1 MTGSPGAG
9 AGPAGVPG
17 PTGVPG
23 SAGLTAAGGRG
34 TAIRVLIADDEPLI
48 RAGIRMILT
57 SDREIEVVA
66 EAANGREAVD
76 LARSHGVDVV
86 LLDIQMPVMDGL
98 TALGELR
105 RATPTARVIVLTTF
119 GERENVLRALEYGGA
134 GFLLK
139 DTAPAELIRAVRAA
153 AAGDAYLSPGATR
166 HVVDQLA
173 SGRVAARGEEARAR
187 VAGLSGREREVLAL
201 LGEGLSNAD
210 AGRRLHMS
218 EATVKTYVSRILAK
232 LECENRVQ
240 AALLARD
247 AGL

>member
-1 MTGSPGAG
+1 M
-9 AGPAGVPG
+9 
-17 PTGVPG
+17 
-23 SAGLTAAGGRG
+23 
-34 TAIRVLIADDEPLI
+34 IRVVIADDEPLI

-57 SDREIEVVA
+57 SAPDIEVVA

-76 LARSHGVDVV
+76 LARSHAPDVM

-105 RATPTARVIVLTTF
+105 RTVPQARALILTTF
-119 GERENVLRALEYGGA
+119 GEKENVLRALGEGGA

-139 DTAPAELIRAVRAA
+139 DTAPGELIGAVRAA

-173 SGRVAARGEEARAR
+173 TGRAAVRGEAARRRVAE
-187 VAGLSGREREVLAL
+187 LSERERGVLAL

-232 LECENRVQ
+232 LACENRVQ

>member
-1 MTGSPGAG
+1 MAG
-9 AGPAGVPG
+9 Q
-17 PTGVPG
+17 
-23 SAGLTAAGGRG
+23 R
-34 TAIRVLIADDEPLI
+34 IRVVIADDEPLI

-57 SDREIEVVA
+57 SDPEIEVVA
-66 EAANGREAVD
+66 EAANGREAIERVR
-76 LARSHGVDVV
+76 AHAAEVV
-86 LLDIQMPVMDGL
+86 LLDIQMPVLDGL
-98 TALGELR
+98 SALPELR
-105 RATPTARVIVLTTF
+105 RAAPSTRVIVLTTF
-119 GERENVLRALEYGGA
+119 GERENVLRALEHGGA

-139 DTAPAELIRAVRAA
+139 DTAPAELIGAVRAA
-153 AAGDAYLSPGATR
+153 AVGDAYLSPAATR

-173 SGRVAARGEEARAR
+173 SGREGARAERARAR
-187 VAGLSGREREVLAL
+187 VAALSEREREVLAL

-232 LECENRVQ
+232 LGCENRVQ

>member
-1 MTGSPGAG
+1 MGVTGP
-9 AGPAGVPG
+9 
-17 PTGVPG
+17 
-23 SAGLTAAGGRG
+23 R
-34 TAIRVLIADDEPLI
+34 IRVVIADDEPLI

-57 SDREIEVVA
+57 SDTEIEVVA
-66 EAANGREAVD
+66 EATNGREAVE

-86 LLDIQMPVMDGL
+86 LLDIQMPEMDGL
-98 TALGELR
+98 SALAELR
-105 RATPTARVIVLTTF
+105 RAVPEARVIILTTF
-119 GERENVLRALEYGGA
+119 GERENVLRALEHGGA

-173 SGRVAARGEEARAR
+173 TGRAAARAEEARRR
-187 VAGLSGREREVLAL
+187 VDVLSEREREVLAL

-210 AGRRLHMS
+210 AGKRIHMS

-232 LECENRVQ
+232 LDCENRVQ

>member
-1 MTGSPGAG
+1 MTPR
-9 AGPAGVPG
+9 V
-17 PTGVPG
+17 
-23 SAGLTAAGGRG
+23 
-34 TAIRVLIADDEPLI
+34 IRVVIADDEPLI

-57 SDREIEVVA
+57 SAADIEVVA
-66 EAANGREAVD
+66 EAANGREAVE
-76 LARSHGVDVV
+76 LARAHHPDVM

-98 TALGELR
+98 TALGELG
-105 RATPTARVIVLTTF
+105 RAVPEVRALILTTF
-119 GERENVLRALEYGGA
+119 GERENVLRALGEGGA

-139 DTAPAELIRAVRAA
+139 DSAPGELIGAVRAA
-153 AAGDAYLSPGATR
+153 AAGDAYLSPAATR

-173 SGRVAARGEEARAR
+173 SGRSTGRGEEARRR
-187 VAGLSGREREVLAL
+187 VAGLSERERGVLAL
-201 LGEGLSNAD
+201 LGEGLSNAE

>member
-1 MTGSPGAG
+1 M
-9 AGPAGVPG
+9 
-17 PTGVPG
+17 
-23 SAGLTAAGGRG
+23 
-34 TAIRVLIADDEPLI
+34 IRVVIADDEPLI

-57 SDREIEVVA
+57 SAPDIEVVA
-66 EAANGREAVD
+66 EAGNGREAVD
-76 LARSHGVDVV
+76 LARAHTPDVM

-98 TALGELR
+98 AALSELG
-105 RATPTARVIVLTTF
+105 RAAPEVRALILTTF
-119 GERENVLRALEYGGA
+119 GEKENVLRALGSGGA

-139 DTAPAELIRAVRAA
+139 DSAPGELIGAVRAA

-173 SGRVAARGEEARAR
+173 SGQGAARGEEARRR
-187 VAGLSGREREVLAL
+187 VAELSERERGVLAL

-232 LECENRVQ
+232 LGCENRVQ

>member
-1 MTGSPGAG
+1 MAGS
-9 AGPAGVPG
+9 
-17 PTGVPG
+17 
-23 SAGLTAAGGRG
+23 RH
-34 TAIRVLIADDEPLI
+34 IRVVIADDEPLI

-57 SDREIEVVA
+57 SDPEIEVVA

-76 LARSHGVDVV
+76 LARAHAADVL
-86 LLDIQMPVMDGL
+86 LLDIQMPVLDGL
-98 TALGELR
+98 SALPELR
-105 RATPTARVIVLTTF
+105 RSAPSTRVIVLTTF
-119 GERENVLRALEYGGA
+119 GERENVLRALEHGGA

-153 AAGDAYLSPGATR
+153 AAGDAYLSPAATR
-166 HVVDQLA
+166 HVVEQLA
-173 SGRVAARGEEARAR
+173 SGREAARAEEARTR
-187 VAGLSGREREVLAL
+187 VAALSEREREVLAL

-232 LECENRVQ
+232 LGCENRVQ

-247 AGL
+247 ARL

>member
-1 MTGSPGAG
+1 MTAE
-9 AGPAGVPG
+9 V
-17 PTGVPG
+17 
-23 SAGLTAAGGRG
+23 
-34 TAIRVLIADDEPLI
+34 IRVVIADDEPLI

-57 SDREIEVVA
+57 SAPDIEVVA

-76 LARSHGVDVV
+76 LARSHAPDVM

-105 RATPTARVIVLTTF
+105 RAVPQVRALILTTF
-119 GERENVLRALEYGGA
+119 GEKENVLRALGEGGA

-139 DTAPAELIRAVRAA
+139 DSAPGELIGAVRAA

-173 SGRVAARGEEARAR
+173 SGKAAVRGEAARRQ
-187 VAGLSGREREVLAL
+187 VAELSERERGVLAL
-201 LGEGLSNAD
+201 LGEGLSNAE

-232 LECENRVQ
+232 LDCENRVQ

>member
-1 MTGSPGAG
+1 MTAK
-9 AGPAGVPG
+9 V
-17 PTGVPG
+17 
-23 SAGLTAAGGRG
+23 
-34 TAIRVLIADDEPLI
+34 IRVVIADDEPLI

-57 SDREIEVVA
+57 SAPDIEVVA
-66 EAANGREAVD
+66 EGANGREAVE
-76 LARSHGVDVV
+76 LARSHAPDVV

-98 TALGELR
+98 TALGELGR
-105 RATPTARVIVLTTF
+105 TVPDVRALILTTF
-119 GERENVLRALEYGGA
+119 GEKENVLRALGEGGA

-139 DTAPAELIRAVRAA
+139 DSAPGELIGAVRAA
-153 AAGDAYLSPGATR
+153 AAGDAYLSPSATR

-173 SGRVAARGEEARAR
+173 TGRAAGRGEAARRRVAE
-187 VAGLSGREREVLAL
+187 LSERERGVLAL

-232 LECENRVQ
+232 LGCDNRVQ

>member
-1 MTGSPGAG
+1 MTAK
-9 AGPAGVPG
+9 V
-17 PTGVPG
+17 
-23 SAGLTAAGGRG
+23 
-34 TAIRVLIADDEPLI
+34 IRVVIADDEPLI

-57 SDREIEVVA
+57 SAPDIEVVA
-66 EAANGREAVD
+66 EGADGREAVE
-76 LARSHGVDVV
+76 LARSHAPDVV

-98 TALGELR
+98 TALGELG
-105 RATPTARVIVLTTF
+105 RAVPGARALILTTF
-119 GERENVLRALEYGGA
+119 GERENVLRALSQGGA

-139 DTAPAELIRAVRAA
+139 DSAPGELIGAVRAA
-153 AAGDAYLSPGATR
+153 AAGDAYLSPAATR

-173 SGRVAARGEEARAR
+173 GGRAAGRGEEARRR
-187 VAGLSGREREVLAL
+187 VAGLSERERGVLAL

>member
-1 MTGSPGAG
+1 MTAK
-9 AGPAGVPG
+9 V
-17 PTGVPG
+17 
-23 SAGLTAAGGRG
+23 
-34 TAIRVLIADDEPLI
+34 IRVVIADDEPLI

-57 SDREIEVVA
+57 SAPDVEVVA
-66 EAANGREAVD
+66 EAGNGREAVEQ
-76 LARSHGVDVV
+76 ARAHTPDVV

-98 TALGELR
+98 SALGELR
-105 RATPTARVIVLTTF
+105 RAAPEVRALVLTTF
-119 GERENVLRALEYGGA
+119 GEKENVLRALGEGSA

-139 DTAPAELIRAVRAA
+139 DSAPGELIGAVRAA

-173 SGRVAARGEEARAR
+173 SGRAVARGEEARR
-187 VAGLSGREREVLAL
+187 RIAGLSERERGVLAL

-232 LECENRVQ
+232 LGCENRVQ

>member
-1 MTGSPGAG
+1 M
-9 AGPAGVPG
+9 
-17 PTGVPG
+17 
-23 SAGLTAAGGRG
+23 
-34 TAIRVLIADDEPLI
+34 IADDEPLI

-66 EAANGREAVD
+66 EGANGREAVD
-76 LARSHGVDVV
+76 LARSHSADVV

-98 TALGELR
+98 TALAELR
-105 RATPTARVIVLTTF
+105 RAVPAARVVVLTTF
-119 GERENVLRALEYGGA
+119 GERENVLRALEHGGA

-173 SGRVAARGEEARAR
+173 SGRAAARSEQARAR
-187 VAGLSGREREVLAL
+187 VTALSAREREVLAL

-232 LECENRVQ
+232 LECDNRVQ

>member
-1 MTGSPGAG
+1 MTAE
-9 AGPAGVPG
+9 V
-17 PTGVPG
+17 
-23 SAGLTAAGGRG
+23 
-34 TAIRVLIADDEPLI
+34 IRVVIADDEPLI

-57 SDREIEVVA
+57 SAPDIEVVA
-66 EAANGREAVD
+66 EAANGREAVE
-76 LARSHGVDVV
+76 LARSHAPDVM

-105 RATPTARVIVLTTF
+105 RAVPQVRALILTTF
-119 GERENVLRALEYGGA
+119 GEKENVLRALGEGGA

-139 DTAPAELIRAVRAA
+139 DLAPGELIGAVRAA

-173 SGRVAARGEEARAR
+173 SGKTAVRGEAARRQ
-187 VAGLSGREREVLAL
+187 VAELSERERGVLAL
-201 LGEGLSNAD
+201 LGEGLSNAE

-232 LECENRVQ
+232 LDCENRVQ

>member
-1 MTGSPGAG
+1 MTGSEA
-9 AGPAGVPG
+9 V
-17 PTGVPG
+17 
-23 SAGLTAAGGRG
+23 
-34 TAIRVLIADDEPLI
+34 IRVVIADDEPLI

-57 SDREIEVVA
+57 SDPSIEVVA
-66 EAANGREAVD
+66 EAVNGREAVE
-76 LARSHGVDVV
+76 LVRAHAPDVV
-86 LLDIQMPVMDGL
+86 LLDIQMPLMDGL
-98 TALGELR
+98 AALGEVR
-105 RATPTARVIVLTTF
+105 RVAPGVRALVLTTF
-119 GERENVLRALEYGGA
+119 GERDNVLRALSQGGA

-139 DTAPAELIRAVRAA
+139 DSAPAELIQAVRAA

-166 HVVDQLA
+166 HVVDQLV
-173 SGRVAARGEEARAR
+173 SGRAAARGEEARRRIAE
-187 VAGLSGREREVLAL
+187 LSERERGVLAL

>member
-1 MTGSPGAG
+1 M
-9 AGPAGVPG
+9 
-17 PTGVPG
+17 
-23 SAGLTAAGGRG
+23 
-34 TAIRVLIADDEPLI
+34 IRVVIADDEPLI

-57 SDREIEVVA
+57 SAPDIEVVA
-66 EAANGREAVD
+66 EAANGREAVE
-76 LARSHGVDVV
+76 LARLHAPGVM

-105 RATPTARVIVLTTF
+105 RAAPEVRALILTTF
-119 GERENVLRALEYGGA
+119 GEKENVLRALGQGGA

-139 DTAPAELIRAVRAA
+139 DSAPGELIGAVRAA
-153 AAGDAYLSPGATR
+153 AAGDAYLSPGAAR

-173 SGRVAARGEEARAR
+173 SGKAAVRGEEARR
-187 VAGLSGREREVLAL
+187 QVAELSERERGVLAL

-232 LECENRVQ
+232 LDCENRVQ

>member
-1 MTGSPGAG
+1 MTAE
-9 AGPAGVPG
+9 V
-17 PTGVPG
+17 
-23 SAGLTAAGGRG
+23 
-34 TAIRVLIADDEPLI
+34 IRVVIADDEPLI

-57 SDREIEVVA
+57 SAPDIEVVA
-66 EAANGREAVD
+66 EAANGREAVE
-76 LARSHGVDVV
+76 LARSHAPAVM

-105 RATPTARVIVLTTF
+105 RAAPEVRALILTTF
-119 GERENVLRALEYGGA
+119 GEKENVLRALGQGGA

-139 DTAPAELIRAVRAA
+139 DSAPGELIGAVRAA

-173 SGRVAARGEEARAR
+173 SGKAAVHGEEARR
-187 VAGLSGREREVLAL
+187 QVAALSERERGVLAL

-232 LECENRVQ
+232 LGCENRVQ

>member
-1 MTGSPGAG
+1 MTRSQGSP
-9 AGPAGVPG
+9 
-17 PTGVPG
+17 
-23 SAGLTAAGGRG
+23 
-34 TAIRVLIADDEPLI
+34 IRVVIVDDEPLI

-57 SDREIEVVA
+57 SDPDIGVVA
-66 EAANGREAVD
+66 EGANGREAVE
-76 LARSHGVDVV
+76 LARTHAADVM

-98 TALGELR
+98 TALSELR
-105 RATPTARVIVLTTF
+105 RAAPNTRVVVLTTF
-119 GERENVLRALEYGGA
+119 GERENVLRALEQGGA

-153 AAGDAYLSPGATR
+153 VAGDAYLSPGATR

-173 SGRVAARGEEARAR
+173 SGRAAARGERARAR
-187 VAGLSGREREVLAL
+187 VAGLSAREQEVLAL
-201 LGEGLSNAD
+201 LGEGLSNAE

>member
-1 MTGSPGAG
+1 M
-9 AGPAGVPG
+9 GPAGVPG
-17 PTGVPG
+17 TP
-23 SAGLTAAGGRG
+23 
-34 TAIRVLIADDEPLI
+34 IRVVIADDEPLI

-57 SDREIEVVA
+57 SDPGIQVVA

-76 LARSHGVDVV
+76 MTRAHGADVV

-98 TALGELR
+98 TAVGELR
-105 RATPTARVIVLTTF
+105 RAVPAARVIVLTTF
-119 GERENVLRALEYGGA
+119 GERDNVLRTLASGGA

-139 DTAPAELIRAVRAA
+139 DTAPAELIGAVRAA

-173 SGRVAARGEEARAR
+173 SGRAAARSEEARAR
-187 VAGLSGREREVLAL
+187 VAGLSTREHEVLAL

-210 AGRRLHMS
+210 AGKRLHMS

-247 AGL
+247 AGLGG

>member
-1 MTGSPGAG
+1 M
-9 AGPAGVPG
+9 
-17 PTGVPG
+17 
-23 SAGLTAAGGRG
+23 
-34 TAIRVLIADDEPLI
+34 I

-57 SDREIEVVA
+57 SAPDIEVVA

-76 LARSHGVDVV
+76 LALSHAPAVM

-105 RATPTARVIVLTTF
+105 RAAPEVRALILTTF
-119 GERENVLRALEYGGA
+119 GEKENVLRALGQGGA

-139 DTAPAELIRAVRAA
+139 DSAPGELIGAVRAA

-166 HVVDQLA
+166 HVVDQLV
-173 SGRVAARGEEARAR
+173 SGRAAVRGEEARRR
-187 VAGLSGREREVLAL
+187 VAELSERERGVLAL

-232 LECENRVQ
+232 LGCENRVQ

>member
-1 MTGSPGAG
+1 MTAE
-9 AGPAGVPG
+9 V
-17 PTGVPG
+17 
-23 SAGLTAAGGRG
+23 
-34 TAIRVLIADDEPLI
+34 IRVVIADDEPLI

-57 SDREIEVVA
+57 SASDIEVVA

-76 LARSHGVDVV
+76 LARAHAPDVV

-98 TALGELR
+98 TALGELG
-105 RATPTARVIVLTTF
+105 RAAPEVRALILTTF
-119 GERENVLRALEYGGA
+119 GEKENVLRALGQGGA

-139 DTAPAELIRAVRAA
+139 DSAPGELIGAVRAA
-153 AAGDAYLSPGATR
+153 AAGDAYLSPAATR

-173 SGRVAARGEEARAR
+173 SGKAVVRGEEARR
-187 VAGLSGREREVLAL
+187 QVAELSERERGVLAL

-232 LECENRVQ
+232 LGCENRVQ